1 MRFKFFLCASADLG
15 VRRTNVSSSFCN
27 AEYIGV
33 SENAQA
39 AIAAIRVPGAAKPPW
54 SQLEEKL
61 HCKLYKPR
69 VANLRNLP
77 KLRPVRNIAVRIEE
91 LCMVEDVEELST
103 EINVVLSVNGIGLRD
118 GKSVVV
124 NCGPQQIVRFAA
136 SKVPHRVGSKHS
148 K

>member
-1 MRFKFFLCASADLG
+1 MRFKFFLCASADFG

-27 AEYIGV
+27 AEYIRI

-39 AIAAIRVPGAAKPPW
+39 ATAAIRVPGRQRRRG
-54 SQLEEKL
+54 QLEEKL

-103 EINVVLSVNGIGLRD
+103 EINVGVFGYRD
-118 GKSVVV
+118 
-124 NCGPQQIVRFAA
+124 R
-136 SKVPHRVGSKHS
+136 
-148 K
+148 